1 MTELPVVGVAENE
14 AQDASDA
21 VQCVDEN
28 YLELAVL
35 GVELGHD
42 RSRSRNVALA
52 HRRGENE
59 HTPASSVR
67 FVRDAP
73 RRTEKENGPSHEP
86 EHRDLSSDEQK
97 TSDQDEEHEF
107 VFWLLTKER

>member
-35 GVELGHD
+35 GLELGHD

-59 HTPASSVR
+59 YPPASSVG

-86 EHRDLSSDEQK
+86 EQSNLVSDKQK
-97 TSDQDEEHEF
+97 AGDQNKEH
-107 VFWLLTKER
+107 